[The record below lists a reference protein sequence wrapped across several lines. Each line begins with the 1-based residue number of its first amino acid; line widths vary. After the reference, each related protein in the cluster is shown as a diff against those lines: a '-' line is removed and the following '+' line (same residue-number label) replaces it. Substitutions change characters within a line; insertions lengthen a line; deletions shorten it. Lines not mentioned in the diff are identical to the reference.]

1 MPWASVLLIIGA
13 YLVGS
18 IPSAYLIAR
27 WRRGIDP
34 RAVGSGNVGASN
46 LRLTVGLWAA
56 IAVAIIDNAKG
67 AVPVWLGLRLGLG
80 VPTAY
85 AAGLAAVVGHDWSVW
100 LSFQGGRGGATTVG
114 AFLVAFPPAA
124 AWIIVLVL
132 VGGAVH
138 WAAPLHAFALLMVP
152 LWSLA
157 LGRPPAVFYLALA
170 MIALMFIKRLEAN
183 QRFAA
188 PPGERAEVWRNR
200 LLLDRDFRQQAAEK

>member
-1 MPWASVLLIIGA
+1 MPWASVLLVIGA

-18 IPSAYLIAR
+18 IPSAYLLAR

-56 IAVAIIDNAKG
+56 VTVAIIDIAKG

-80 VPTAY
+80 EPAAY
-85 AAGLAAVVGHDWSVW
+85 AAGLAAVVGHNWSVW

-114 AFLVAFPPAA
+114 AFLVAFPLAA
-124 AWIIVLVL
+124 VWIMVFVL

-138 WAAPLHAFALLMVP
+138 WAAPLHAFAVLTVP

-157 LGRPPAVFYLALA
+157 LGRSPAVLYLALA
-170 MIALMFIKRLEAN
+170 AIFLMFVKRLEAN
-183 QRFAA
+183 VRFAT

-200 LLLDRDFRQQAAEK
+200 LLLDRDYR

>member
-1 MPWASVLLIIGA
+1 MTMLLASVLLIVGA

-56 IAVAIIDNAKG
+56 IAVAVIDIAKG
-67 AVPVWLGLRLGLG
+67 VVPVWLGLKLGLG

-85 AAGLAAVVGHDWSVW
+85 AAGVAAVVGHDWSVW
-100 LSFQGGRGGATTVG
+100 LNFQGGRGGATTVG

-124 AWIIVLVL
+124 VWIMVLVL
-132 VGGAVH
+132 VGGAIH
-138 WAAPLHAFALLMVP
+138 WAAPLHAFAALMVP
-152 LWSLA
+152 VWSLA

-170 MIALMFIKRLEAN
+170 MIVLMFVKRLEAN

-200 LLLDRDFRQQAAEK
+200 LLLDRDSRRRAA